1 VGESP
6 AFGEDGGAVR
16 TGQVRAP
23 VAAGTFYPGDAAE
36 LTRIVEG
43 LLVDAKER
51 ESGGPHPS
59 AVIVPH
65 AGYRYSGPVAASAY
79 ALLRPAPRVVIL
91 GPSHFLPFHGIAVPT
106 ATSWVTPLG
115 EVAIDAE
122 LREEAVARGAVVDDG
137 PHELEH
143 AIEVQLP
150 FLQTIRI
157 GALSVLPVAVGTT
170 EPGDVAGM
178 IEAFSAGPEV
188 TVIVSTDLSH
198 YYDAE
203 TARTLDRRTA
213 DAVLALDPRSIRIED
228 ACGVFALRGIV
239 EYARVTGREIRLL
252 DLRNSADMTGHAWR
266 VVGYGAFVI

>member
-1 VGESP
+1 M
-6 AFGEDGGAVR
+6 R
-16 TGQVRAP
+16 TGLPRAP
-23 VAAGTFYPGDAAE
+23 VAAGTFYPDDAVE
-36 LTRIVEG
+36 LTRIVDG
-43 LLVDAKER
+43 LLADAKER
-51 ESGGPHPS
+51 ASGGPHPS

-91 GPSHFLPFHGIAVPT
+91 GPSHFLPFHGTAVPA

-115 EVAIDAE
+115 DVAIDAD
-122 LREEAVARGAVVDDG
+122 LRLEAESHGAVVDDG

-150 FLQTIRI
+150 FLQTIRT
-157 GALSVLPVAVGTT
+157 GSLSVLPVAVGTT
-170 EPGDVAGM
+170 QPGEVADL

-188 TVIVSTDLSH
+188 SVIVSTDLSH

-213 DAVLALDPRSIRIED
+213 DAVLARDPRSIRIED
-228 ACGVFALRGIV
+228 ACGVFALRGLV
-239 EYARVTGREIRLL
+239 EFARVTGREIRLL

-266 VVGYGAFVI
+266 VVGYGAFAI